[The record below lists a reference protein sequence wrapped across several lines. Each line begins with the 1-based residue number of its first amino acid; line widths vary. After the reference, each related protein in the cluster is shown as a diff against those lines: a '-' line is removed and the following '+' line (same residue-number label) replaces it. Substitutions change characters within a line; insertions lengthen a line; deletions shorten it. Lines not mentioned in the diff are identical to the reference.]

1 MAKTYGQIDQRFAYI
16 TQVAA
21 QPLDPN
27 NPYELDPDGGIY
39 FQTLRMGDETDS
51 EGNPILDDNGNPRQ
65 IPVDWDEAAT
75 VAEYDQWKIDN
86 GVPRASAG
94 ESTDPEYT
102 EGNVYEVEG
111 VLYLYGTGVND
122 DGSEVQ
128 GLTPLNML
136 PDEVLADL
144 VSEGKITAETMEAM
158 KAERDAGENSDP
170 APAEA
175 GEGEQ
180 NPQ

>member
-16 TQVAA
+16 TQEAA

-27 NPYELDPDGGIY
+27 NPYELDPDGGVY
-39 FQTLRMGDETDS
+39 FQQLRMGDETDS
-51 EGNPILDDNGNPRQ
+51 EGNPVLDENGNPRQ
-65 IPVDWDEAAT
+65 IPVDWDETAT

-86 GVPRASAG
+86 GVPRAAG
-94 ESTDPEYT
+94 GEETPEYV
-102 EGNVYEVEG
+102 EGNVYDLDG
-111 VLYLYGTGVND
+111 VLSLYGTGIND
-122 DGSEVQ
+122 DSGEVV
-128 GLTPLNML
+128 GFLPLNTL

-158 KAERDAGENSDP
+158 KAQRDAGENSEP